1 MKDEHVRDEHLK
13 DAAQDAAEDVT
24 QDVAEDVSGAAEDG
38 SLKVFIVARVICKRR
53 NPGAAEDGSVKVS
66 IVARVIFHACPWVTR
81 EGQHMEDAAQ
91 DVAEDVLGS

>member
-1 MKDEHVRDEHLK
+1 V
-13 DAAQDAAEDVT
+13 AEDVA
-24 QDVAEDVSGAAEDG
+24 QDVAESVLGAA
-38 SLKVFIVARVICKRR
+38 
-53 NPGAAEDGSVKVS
+53 NDGSVKVS

>member
-1 MKDEHVRDEHLK
+1 
-13 DAAQDAAEDVT
+13 
-24 QDVAEDVSGAAEDG
+24 
-38 SLKVFIVARVICKRR
+38 VARAVFKRR